1 MIYVQDFLAHVT
13 QNMRKVK
20 GSQRGGV
27 LIEFALLSLVFYVLV
42 ALVVDMGR
50 MIFAAQV
57 LQDAARVA
65 ARELSVTPLPAAISF
80 EQALANQ
87 TVRAQV
93 FDSALLVI
101 DLDTCC
107 DEEGE
112 LPFPAFMD
120 QLPLVNK
127 MLRPLMIFEQIEIE
141 GATRRLL
148 RFPGALLNDPTT
160 PSGLTVGIPRVE
172 SRGENGVETIQWIP
186 VLEQIPNGSF
196 SLATPAGQA
205 PPPQRGLVA
214 VRLNYPFQAAALSG
228 FQQSEDGMFEPNLS
242 NRIQAD
248 DGNVNV
254 VVDED
259 GNERQPIRG
268 IPFAEGELPTVGPYA
283 GRFGLG
289 GQMAFGGETLRP
301 YRKLLSAQAIARREV
316 LL

>member
-1 MIYVQDFLAHVT
+1 MIPHRECGTVT
-13 QNMRKVK
+13 AGTQKRRQ
-20 GSQRGGV
+20 GAQHGGV

-50 MIFAAQV
+50 MIFSAQV

-65 ARELSVTPLPAAISF
+65 ARELSLTPLPAAMSF
-80 EQALANQ
+80 DEALDDP
-87 TVRAQV
+87 TVKAQV
-93 FDSALLVI
+93 FDTSLLVI
-101 DLDTCC
+101 DLDMFA
-107 DEEGE
+107 DD
-112 LPFPAFMD
+112 PAFQAFLD

-127 MLRPLMIFEQIEIE
+127 MLRPLMIFDQVEIE

-172 SRGENGVETIQWIP
+172 SRGENGVETIRWIP
-186 VLEQIPNGSF
+186 VLEEIPNGSF
-196 SLATPAGQA
+196 SLVAPDALN

-214 VRLNYPFQAAALSG
+214 VRLNYPFQAVTLSG
-228 FQQSEDGMFEPNLS
+228 FQQAPGGMFEANLE

-248 DGNVNV
+248 DANVDDSANNPV
-254 VVDED
+254 S
-259 GNERQPIRG
+259 GT
-268 IPFAEGELPTVGPYA
+268 PFADGDLPTVGPYG

-289 GQMAFGGETLRP
+289 GQLAFGGETLRP
-301 YRKLLSAQAIARREV
+301 FRKLLSAQAISRREV

>member
-1 MIYVQDFLAHVT
+1 MIPHGECAAIT
-13 QNMRKVK
+13 AGTKKMRQ
-20 GSQRGGV
+20 GAQHGGV

-50 MIFAAQV
+50 MIFSAQV

-65 ARELSVTPLPAAISF
+65 ARELSLTPLPAAMSF
-80 EQALANQ
+80 DEALDDP
-87 TVRAQV
+87 TVKAQV
-93 FDSALLVI
+93 FDTSLLVI
-101 DLDTCC
+101 DLDMFA
-107 DEEGE
+107 DD
-112 LPFPAFMD
+112 PAFQAFLD

-127 MLRPLMIFEQIEIE
+127 MLRPLMIFEQVEIE

-172 SRGENGVETIQWIP
+172 SRGENGVETIRWIP
-186 VLEQIPNGSF
+186 VLEEIPNGSF
-196 SLATPAGQA
+196 SLVAPDPLN

-214 VRLNYPFQAAALSG
+214 VRLNYPFQAVTLSG
-228 FQQSEDGMFEPNLS
+228 FQQAPGGMFEPNLE

-248 DGNVNV
+248 DANVDDSANNPV
-254 VVDED
+254 S
-259 GNERQPIRG
+259 GT
-268 IPFAEGELPTVGPYA
+268 PFADGDLPTVGPYG

-289 GQMAFGGETLRP
+289 GQLAFGGETLRP
-301 YRKLLSAQAIARREV
+301 FRKLLSAQAISRREV